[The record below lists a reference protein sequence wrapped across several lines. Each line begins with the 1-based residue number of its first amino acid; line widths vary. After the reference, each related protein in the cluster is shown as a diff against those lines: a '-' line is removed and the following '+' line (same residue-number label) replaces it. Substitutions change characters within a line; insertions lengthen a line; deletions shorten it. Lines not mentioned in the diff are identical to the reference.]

1 MKKYTT
7 ILLTLLGLSVF
18 TACEDSLDLQ
28 PTTAIDAG
36 EAVVD
41 YTTLSRAALGAYSAL
56 QSSNYYGQR
65 YLLYQD
71 LYSDNLSFSGT
82 FTTDREV
89 ANRNIDASN
98 LQISSTWAAIYTLI
112 NRANTVIRQADQL
125 DNITTQ
131 QRDNIK
137 GQMLVLRGLAYFDLV
152 KVFGG
157 VPVIQTPT
165 TVIEE
170 IQFEAKSTQA
180 QVYDA
185 IISDLKMA
193 ESILPSNVGSPQ
205 VANIWAAKALL
216 ARVYLQ
222 RGSNAEAATYASD
235 VIMNSPYELE
245 ANFADIFSNEG
256 NSEVILEV
264 DFTLNDQNVLGSA
277 SDPSTPGQKF
287 YVSTEAYN
295 ALQASDANAQNAST
309 PTMQYEDERFEATT
323 TLQGTRRRLIKYS
336 DIVNNADD
344 VPVIRLAEMYL
355 IRAEANARQGI
366 AVGAASPQVIQ
377 DINTIR
383 TRAGLNPVLTL
394 TNAAALNEIL
404 EQRRLEFIGE
414 GLRFIDLKRYNIT
427 CLELEFCEDDNTAYR
442 NLWPIPLQ
450 QIEVNP
456 ALTQNPG
463 Y

>member
-18 TACEDSLDLQ
+18 TACEDSLELQ
-28 PTTAIDAG
+28 PTTAIDAE

-41 YTTLSRAALGAYSAL
+41 FTTLSRAALGAYSAL
-56 QSSNYYGQR
+56 QASDYYGQR
-65 YLLYQD
+65 YLLYQG
-71 LYSDNLSFSGT
+71 LYSDNISFVGT

-89 ANRNIDASN
+89 ANRDIDASN
-98 LQISSTWAAIYTLI
+98 LQISSTWAAIYSLV
-112 NRANTVIRQADQL
+112 NRANTVIRQADEL
-125 DNITTQ
+125 DNITPQ

-157 VPVIQTPT
+157 VPIIQTPT
-165 TVIEE
+165 TVIDE

-193 ESILPSNVGSPQ
+193 ESMLTNNTRSEI
-205 VANIWAAKALL
+205 ANIWTAKALL

-222 RGSNAEAATYASD
+222 RGSNTEAANYAND
-235 VIMNSPYELE
+235 VISNSPYRLE

-264 DFTLNDQNVLGSA
+264 DFTLNDQNGLGSA
-277 SDPSTPGQKF
+277 SDPDTPGQKF

-295 ALQASDANAQNAST
+295 ALQASDTDAQNAST
-309 PTMQYEDERFEATT
+309 PDMQYEDERFEATT
-323 TLQGTRRRLIKYS
+323 TLQGTRRRLIKYN
-336 DIVNNADD
+336 DIVNNAND
-344 VPVIRLAEMYL
+344 VSVIRLAEMYL
-355 IRAEANARQGI
+355 IRAEANARAGI
-366 AVGAASPQVIQ
+366 TTGAASPQIIQ

-450 QIEVNP
+450 QLEVNTN
-456 ALTQNPG
+456 LTQNPG